1 MRIIKEFKEF
11 VNRGNVMDLAIAVII
26 GTAFQNIVNS
36 IVNDLIMPLIALLGG
51 WAKLDDLRLGPFNY
65 GKLVANI
72 LHFLIVAFVLF
83 LVVKALNKAKK
94 SPLKMKWLR
103 KSLRLNSILDICT

>member
-36 IVNDLIMPLIALLGG
+36 IVNDLIMPLIALVGG

-94 SPLKMKWLR
+94 IIVIDEVVEEKPKVE
-103 KSLRLNSILDICT
+103 

>member
-11 VNRGNVMDLAIAVII
+11 VNRCNVTDLAIAVII

-94 SPLKMKWLR
+94 IIVIDEVVEEKPKVE
-103 KSLRLNSILDICT
+103 

>member
-1 MRIIKEFKEF
+1 MIKEFKEF

-94 SPLKMKWLR
+94 IIVIDEVVEEKPKVE
-103 KSLRLNSILDICT
+103 

>member
-94 SPLKMKWLR
+94 IIVIDEVIEEKPKVE
-103 KSLRLNSILDICT
+103 

>member
-11 VNRGNVMDLAIAVII
+11 VNRGNVTDLAIAVII

-83 LVVKALNKAKK
+83 LVVKALNKTKK
-94 SPLKMKWLR
+94 IIVIDEVVEEKPKVE
-103 KSLRLNSILDICT
+103 